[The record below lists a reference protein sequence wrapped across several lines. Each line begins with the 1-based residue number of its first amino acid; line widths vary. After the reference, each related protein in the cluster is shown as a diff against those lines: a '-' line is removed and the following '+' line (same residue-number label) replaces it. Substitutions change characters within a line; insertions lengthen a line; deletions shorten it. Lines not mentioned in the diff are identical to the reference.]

1 MNKKQQSK
9 QQITIPG
16 FVWAI
21 AVIIVLC
28 IVFIFVVQAPFSKK
42 IDKYN
47 ADHESAQSKIA
58 MFEDYLARAEEV
70 EAKIEQMKEQ
80 YNEESKK
87 LFVNA
92 TQTPADIRTMVNQ
105 LNIKPN
111 SVSVSEGS
119 VDGQGRSSSTGDP
132 LYVTR
137 VAINFVGSEA
147 DLLSTLDYFELES
160 DGSYYVENLNVTE
173 VESTTGGKNV
183 SVVSSDKQYN
193 ISLSLS
199 LYYFPPKIDEVSTT
213 PVVSGSAALVS
224 VASGSSSTSSA
235 ASKS

>member
-1 MNKKQQSK
+1 MNKRQQSK

-21 AVIIVLC
+21 AVIIILC

-47 ADHESAQSKIA
+47 SDHESAQSKIA

-70 EAKIEQMKEQ
+70 QAKIDKMKEQ

-92 TQTPADIRTMVNQ
+92 TQTPDDIRKMVNQ
-105 LNIKPN
+105 LNITPN
-111 SVSVSEGS
+111 SVSVTEGS
-119 VDGQGRSSSTGDP
+119 IDGQGRTSSTGDP
-132 LYVTR
+132 LYVTN
-137 VAINFVGSEA
+137 VGINFVGTEA

-160 DGSYYVENLNVTE
+160 DGSYYVENLSVTE
-173 VESTTGGKNV
+173 VRASTAAA
-183 SVVSSDKQYN
+183 SVVSTDRTFN
-193 ISLSLS
+193 ISMTLS
-199 LYYFPPKIDEVSTT
+199 LYFFPPKVEEVVTT
-213 PVVSGSAALVS
+213 PIVSGSEALVS
-224 VASGSSSTSSA
+224 IPSDASSVSSA
-235 ASKS
+235 ASA

>member
-21 AVIIVLC
+21 AVIIILC

-47 ADHESAQSKIA
+47 SDHESAQSKIA

-70 EAKIEQMKEQ
+70 QAKIDKMKEQ

-92 TQTPADIRTMVNQ
+92 TQTPDDIRKMVNQ
-105 LNIKPN
+105 LNITPN
-111 SVSVSEGS
+111 SVSVTEGS
-119 VDGQGRSSSTGDP
+119 IDGQGRTSSTGDP
-132 LYVTR
+132 LYVTN
-137 VAINFVGSEA
+137 VGINFVGTEA

-160 DGSYYVENLNVTE
+160 DGSYYVENLSVTE
-173 VESTTGGKNV
+173 VRASTAAA
-183 SVVSSDKQYN
+183 SVVSTDRTFN
-193 ISLSLS
+193 ISMTLS
-199 LYYFPPKIDEVSTT
+199 LYFFPPKVEEVVTT
-213 PVVSGSAALVS
+213 PIVSGSEALVS
-224 VASGSSSTSSA
+224 IPSDASSVSSA
-235 ASKS
+235 ASA

>member
-21 AVIIVLC
+21 AVIIILC

-47 ADHESAQSKIA
+47 SDHESAQSKIA

-70 EAKIEQMKEQ
+70 QAKIDKMKEQ

-92 TQTPADIRTMVNQ
+92 TQTPDDIRKMVNQ
-105 LNIKPN
+105 LNITPN
-111 SVSVSEGS
+111 SVSVTEGS
-119 VDGQGRSSSTGDP
+119 IDGQGRTSSTGDP
-132 LYVTR
+132 LYVTN
-137 VAINFVGSEA
+137 VGINFVGTEA

-160 DGSYYVENLNVTE
+160 DGSYYVENLSVTE
-173 VESTTGGKNV
+173 VRASTAAA
-183 SVVSSDKQYN
+183 SVVSTDRTFN
-193 ISLSLS
+193 ISMTLS
-199 LYYFPPKIDEVSTT
+199 LYFFPPKVEEVVTT
-213 PVVSGSAALVS
+213 PIVSGSEALVS
-224 VASGSSSTSSA
+224 IPSDVSSVSSA
-235 ASKS
+235 ASA

>member
-21 AVIIVLC
+21 AVIIILC

-47 ADHESAQSKIA
+47 SDHESAQSKIA

-70 EAKIEQMKEQ
+70 QAKIDKMKEQ

-92 TQTPADIRTMVNQ
+92 TQTPDDIRKMVNQ
-105 LNIKPN
+105 LNITPN
-111 SVSVSEGS
+111 SVSVTEGT
-119 VDGQGRSSSTGDP
+119 VDGKGRTSSTGDP

-137 VAINFVGSEA
+137 VSINFVGTEA

-160 DGSYYVENLNVTE
+160 DGSYYVESLTVTE
-173 VESTTGGKNV
+173 SKSSSAAAST
-183 SVVSSDKQYN
+183 VSSAKQYN

-199 LYYFPPKIDEVSTT
+199 LYFFPPKIDEVSTT
-213 PVVSGSAALVS
+213 PVVSGSAAIVS
-224 VASGSSSTSSA
+224 VASGSSSV

>member
-9 QQITIPG
+9 QQIAIPG

-21 AVIIVLC
+21 AVIIILC
-28 IVFIFVVQAPFSKK
+28 IIFIFLVQSPFSQK

-70 EAKIEQMKEQ
+70 EAKIEEMKEQ

-92 TQTPADIRTMVNQ
+92 TQTPNDIREMVNK
-105 LNIKPN
+105 LNIKPS

-119 VDGQGRSSSTGDP
+119 VDSQGRVSSTGDN
-132 LYVTR
+132 LYVTS
-137 VAINFVGSEA
+137 VSINFEGTEA

-160 DGSYYVENLNVTE
+160 DGSYYVESLSVSEADTS
-173 VESTTGGKNV
+173 STNGKTV
-183 SVVSSDKQYN
+183 SVTSSEKKYN
-193 ISLSLS
+193 ISMALS
-199 LYYFPPKIDEVSTT
+199 LYFFPPKIDEVSTS
-213 PVVSGSAALVS
+213 PVVSGSDALVS
-224 VASGSSSTSSA
+224 VSSETSSSSASSKA
-235 ASKS
+235 

>member
-1 MNKKQQSK
+1 MNNKQQSK

-58 MFEDYLARAEEV
+58 MFEDYLARAAEV
-70 EAKIEQMKEQ
+70 EAKIEEMKEK

-92 TQTPADIRTMVNQ
+92 TQTPDDIRKMVNQ
-105 LNIKPN
+105 LSITPN
-111 SVSVSEGS
+111 SVSVSEGVTDS
-119 VDGQGRSSSTGDP
+119 QGRTSSTGDP
-132 LYVTR
+132 LYVTS
-137 VAINFVGSEA
+137 VVLNFVGTEA

-160 DGSYYVENLNVTE
+160 DGSYYVESLNVIE
-173 VESTTGGKNV
+173 YAQGTTAASK
-183 SVVSSDKQYN
+183 VSSEKKYS
-193 ISLSLS
+193 ISLILS
-199 LYYFPPKIDEVSTT
+199 LYFFPPKVDEVVTT
-213 PVVSGSAALVS
+213 PIVSGSAALVS
-224 VASGSSSTSSA
+224 ISSDVSSASSA

>member
-1 MNKKQQSK
+1 MNKKQDSK
-9 QQITIPG
+9 QIAIPG

-21 AVIIVLC
+21 AVIIILC

-47 ADHESAQSKIA
+47 SDHESAQSKIA
-58 MFEDYLARAEEV
+58 MFEDYLARADEV
-70 EAKIEQMKEQ
+70 EAKIESMKEQ

-92 TQTPADIRTMVNQ
+92 TQTPADIRSMVNQ
-105 LNIKPN
+105 LNISPN

-119 VDGQGRSSSTGDP
+119 IDGQGRKSSTGDP

-137 VAINFVGSEA
+137 VTLNFEGTEA

-160 DGSYYVENLNVTE
+160 DGSYYVETLNVVE
-173 VESTTGGKNV
+173 VKNQTSKTAA
-183 SVVSSDKQYN
+183 SVASSDKRYN
-193 ISLSLS
+193 ISMVLS
-199 LYYFPPKIDEVSTT
+199 LYFFPPKIDEVSTS
-213 PVVSGSAALVS
+213 PIVSGSAALVS
-224 VASGSSSTSSA
+224 VTSGSSTAST
-235 ASKS
+235 ASNA

>member
-21 AVIIVLC
+21 AVIIILC

-47 ADHESAQSKIA
+47 SDHESAQSKIA

-70 EAKIEQMKEQ
+70 QAKIDKMKEQ

-92 TQTPADIRTMVNQ
+92 TQTPDDIRKMVNQ
-105 LNIKPN
+105 LNITPN
-111 SVSVSEGS
+111 SVSVTEGS
-119 VDGQGRSSSTGDP
+119 IDGQGRTSSTGDP
-132 LYVTR
+132 LYVTN
-137 VAINFVGSEA
+137 VGINFVGTEA

-160 DGSYYVENLNVTE
+160 DGSYYVENLSVTE
-173 VESTTGGKNV
+173 VRASTAAA
-183 SVVSSDKQYN
+183 SVVSTDRTFN
-193 ISLSLS
+193 ISMTLS
-199 LYYFPPKIDEVSTT
+199 LYFFPPKVDEVVTT
-213 PVVSGSAALVS
+213 PIVSGSAALVS
-224 VASGSSSTSSA
+224 ISSDVSSASSA